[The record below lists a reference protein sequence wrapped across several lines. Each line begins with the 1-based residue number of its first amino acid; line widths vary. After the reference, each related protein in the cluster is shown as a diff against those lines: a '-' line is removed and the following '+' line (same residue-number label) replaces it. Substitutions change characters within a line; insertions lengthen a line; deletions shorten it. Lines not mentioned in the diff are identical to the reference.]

1 MWLTTKTIR
10 PEELLDS
17 VKINFDPDSFLLLNF
32 LLALMMF
39 GASLSVK
46 WSDFKGLANSPRA
59 PALGLLCQFVL
70 LPPIT
75 YIVTRIL
82 QVDASIALGM
92 ILVASCPGG
101 SFSNIMTW
109 LARGDLATSVSMT
122 GVSTVAALVMT
133 PLNFAFY
140 ASLNVETS
148 AILAGIAVEPS
159 QVMELILMVL
169 VLPLISGM
177 LVGQHFPQV
186 AARLDKPF
194 RWLSMLLFL
203 VFVAVAF
210 SANGDLFLQYA
221 QYFVGLVILH
231 NAIALLIGYTS
242 SKAIGL
248 DEEQVR
254 AVTLEVGIQN
264 SGLGL
269 IIVFNFYPELG
280 GMMIITAFWGI
291 WHLVSGL
298 GLALFWSRAPVVA
311 VSSPA

>member
-1 MWLTTKTIR
+1 M
-10 PEELLDS
+10 LDS
-17 VKINFDPDSFLLLNF
+17 IQINFDPESFLLLNL

-46 WSDFKGLANSPRA
+46 WSDFKVLLLSPKA
-59 PALGLLCQFVL
+59 PAIGLLCQFVMLPLITFL
-70 LPPIT
+70 L
-75 YIVTRIL
+75 TRAL

-122 GVSTVAALVMT
+122 GISTLAALVMT

-148 AILAGIAVEPS
+148 AILADIAVEPL

-169 VLPLISGM
+169 VLPLIGGVM
-177 LVGQHFPQV
+177 VGQRFPNT
-186 AARLDKPF
+186 AGKMDRPF

-203 VFVAVAF
+203 IFVAIAF

-231 NAIALLIGYTS
+231 NAIALLIGYLS
-242 SKAIGL
+242 ARAVGL
-248 DEEQVR
+248 NIAQTR

-280 GMMIITAFWGI
+280 GMMIITAFWGV

-298 GLALFWSRAPVVA
+298 ALALFWSRQLEIANGA
-311 VSSPA
+311 LA

>member
-1 MWLTTKTIR
+1 
-10 PEELLDS
+10 
-17 VKINFDPDSFLLLNF
+17 
-32 LLALMMF
+32 MF

-46 WSDFKGLANSPRA
+46 SSDFKFLLNSPKA
-59 PALGLLCQFVL
+59 PVIGLFCQFFA
-70 LPPIT
+70 LPLIT
-75 YIVTRIL
+75 FLITRVL
-82 QVDASIALGM
+82 QVDPSIALGM

-109 LARGDLATSVSMT
+109 LARGHLATSVSMT
-122 GVSTVAALVMT
+122 GISTLAALVMT
-133 PLNFAFY
+133 PLNFALY
-140 ASLNVETS
+140 ASLNEETS
-148 AILAGIAVEPS
+148 AILADIAVAPS
-159 QVMELILMVL
+159 EVMELILLVL
-169 VLPLISGM
+169 VLPLLGGM
-177 LVGQHFPQV
+177 LVGRHFPG
-186 AARLDKPF
+186 AARKLDKPF

-210 SANGDLFLQYA
+210 SANGDLFIQYA

-242 SKAIGL
+242 SRAAGL
-248 DEEQVR
+248 DIEQTR

-280 GMMIITAFWGI
+280 GMMIITAFWGV

-298 GLALFWSRAPVVA
+298 ALALLWARRPLIAANA
-311 VSSPA
+311 VS

>member
-1 MWLTTKTIR
+1 M
-10 PEELLDS
+10 LDS
-17 VKINFDPDSFLLLNF
+17 IQINFDPDSFLLLNL

-46 WSDFKGLANSPRA
+46 WSDFKILLNA
-59 PALGLLCQFVL
+59 PMAPLIGLLCQFVL
-70 LPPIT
+70 LPLIT
-75 YIVTRIL
+75 FLLTRLL

-122 GVSTVAALVMT
+122 GVSTLAALVMT

-140 ASLNVETS
+140 GSLNAETS
-148 AILAGIAVEPS
+148 ALLADIAVEAS
-159 QVMELILMVL
+159 QVMELIFMVL
-169 VLPLISGM
+169 VLPLVGGM
-177 LVGQHFPQV
+177 LAGQYLPNV
-186 AARLDKPF
+186 AQKLDRPF
-194 RWLSMLLFL
+194 RWLSMLLFF

-210 SANGDLFLQYA
+210 SANGELFLDYA
-221 QYFVGLVILH
+221 QFFVGLVILH
-231 NAIALLIGYTS
+231 NAIALLIGYFS

-248 DEEQVR
+248 NTAQIR

-269 IIVFNFYPELG
+269 IIVFNFYPDLG
-280 GMMIITAFWGI
+280 GMMIITAFWGV

-298 GLALFWSRAPVVA
+298 TLALIWSRRPFFTKSAFA
-311 VSSPA
+311 